1 MNTTIRAVSTRRAGT
16 AFSIIALLLP
26 AAGAHAA
33 GDVARG
39 ALAVRACMACHSFVA
54 GRHMTGPSLA
64 HVWGSKA
71 GAADGFSRYSAALK
85 KSGVVWDLQHLDA
98 WLTNQQAL
106 IAGNA
111 MTFAGIGDAG
121 TRADILAYLQAVS
134 EGRVVASERAL
145 PKLRTAAA
153 SSRVSTI
160 RYCGDNYRVTTNDQQ
175 THLFWEFNL
184 RFKTDGSA
192 NGPEAGKP
200 VIVGGGMQGDRAAVV
215 FASPGEIS
223 STVRQECP

>member
-1 MNTTIRAVSTRRAGT
+1 MNSRAVSARRAGT
-16 AFSIIALLLP
+16 ALPIIALLLP
-26 AAGAHAA
+26 AARAHAA

-39 ALAVRACMACHSFVA
+39 ARAAGACMACHSFVA

-64 HVWGSKA
+64 HVWGRKA
-71 GAADGFSRYSAALK
+71 GAAEGFSRYSAALK
-85 KSGVVWDLQHLDA
+85 QSGVVWDRKHLDA
-98 WLTNQQAL
+98 WLTNPQAL
-106 IAGNA
+106 IPGNA
-111 MTFAGIGDAG
+111 MTFAGIGDSG

-134 EGRVVASERAL
+134 EGRVAAPERAL

-160 RYCGDNYRVTTNDQQ
+160 RYCGDSYRVTTGDQQ

-215 FASPGEIS
+215 FAAPGEIS
-223 STVRQECP
+223 STIRQECP

>member
-98 WLTNQQAL
+98 WLTNPQAL

-153 SSRVSTI
+153 SSRVNTI
-160 RYCGDNYRVTTNDQQ
+160 RYCGDNYRVTTNEQQ
-175 THLFWEFNL
+175 THLIWEFNL